1 MSIYRIA
8 VDGPA
13 GSGKS
18 TLAKLAAQRLGIDY
32 IDTGAMYRA
41 LALKILRTG
50 TDYNDPAALA
60 ELLADT
66 DVDYAGG
73 KTFLDG
79 EDVSGLIR
87 TQEVSEMASASS
99 AIQKVRDKL
108 VALQQA
114 MGKRKSLIM
123 DGRDIATKV
132 FPDAELKFYVTARS
146 DVRAQRRA
154 EDMKAA
160 GQPCDPV
167 QIQQE
172 IEARDHRDMH
182 REVSPLT
189 RVPEAVLI
197 DTSDHTLEESL
208 AEMMGYIDQY
218 LADAESAEENAEP
231 AGAEDGAAAAAAAPE
246 KKKAP
251 SLATW
256 SDKRNIVFTA
266 LLFLWFIVFTVLV
279 CTYDV
284 AAIGPEDSRVGFS
297 SLNAGALELMPY
309 NEMYYIVS
317 KLLGYLALVLCGYF
331 ALTGVVQLIRR
342 KSLRKVDPQL
352 VILGIFYAAVIA
364 FYVMFDKVVVNYRP
378 ILEDGVLES
387 SYPSSHTMLAVC
399 VFLSAITHIG
409 LSGASKDFKKISKVF
424 LILLTIVMVF
434 CRMASGVHW
443 LTDIIGG
450 LLLSAALLM
459 MYRTAIR
466 HVTQRPVVKQP
477 EV

>member
-50 TDYNDPAALA
+50 TDYNDPEALAAL
-60 ELLADT
+60 LAAT
-66 DVDYAGG
+66 DVDYSAG

-99 AIQKVRDKL
+99 AVQAVRDKL

-172 IEARDHRDMH
+172 IEARDYRDMH

-197 DTSDHTLEESL
+197 DTSDSTLDESL
-208 AEMMGYIDQY
+208 AEMMGHINNY
-218 LADAESAEENAEP
+218 LESAEKKDVPAEKAEP
-231 AGAEDGAAAAAAAPE
+231 AATEE
-246 KKKAP
+246 KKPAPGPKA
-251 SLATW
+251 SGA
-256 SDKRNIVFTA
+256 DKRNIVITA
-266 LLFLWFIVFTVLV
+266 FLFLCFIVFTVLV
-279 CTYDV
+279 CKVDV
-284 AAIGPEDSRVGFS
+284 AAIGPQGSSVGFS
-297 SLNAGALELMPY
+297 TLNAGALELMPY
-309 NEMYYIVS
+309 NAAYYRIS
-317 KLLGYLALVLCGYF
+317 KYLGYLALAMCGFF
-331 ALTGVVQLIRR
+331 AATGLLQLIKR
-342 KSLRKVDPQL
+342 KGLRKVDPQL
-352 VILGIFYAAVIA
+352 VMLGIFYAAVIA

-399 VFLSAITHIG
+399 VFVSAITHIA
-409 LSGASKDFKKISKVF
+409 LSGVSDGFKKLSKVV

-459 MYRTAIR
+459 MYRTAVD
-466 HVTQRPVVKQP
+466 HVTKKR
-477 EV
+477 